1 MKNRQIALVVL
12 LAGTILV
19 MAACQDEK
27 ARQLI
32 DTKPIG
38 HGLEF
43 LGMMLVLS
51 MLVFVFGKFI
61 EQPVIFKWTYLP
73 YLLVA
78 LLIILSLLV
87 LAAAAPALLI
97 PFSVAVVVAVA
108 LAFAWH
114 HWK

>member
-1 MKNRQIALVVL
+1 MNRKIALAVMIAATL
-12 LAGTILV
+12 LLS
-19 MAACQDEK
+19 ACGENPS
-27 ARQLI
+27 RQLV
-32 DTKPIG
+32 DTQPIG